1 MGEDDTPPIVMV
13 NRSRRSIA
21 LGGTEPNCEK
31 CEGTG
36 ACVWPDGF
44 AIKCPNCGGWG
55 EAK

>member
-1 MGEDDTPPIVMV
+1 MGEADTPPIVMV

-21 LGGTEPNCEK
+21 LGGTKPNCEK

-44 AIKCPNCGGWG
+44 AIKCPDCGGWG
-55 EAK
+55 AK